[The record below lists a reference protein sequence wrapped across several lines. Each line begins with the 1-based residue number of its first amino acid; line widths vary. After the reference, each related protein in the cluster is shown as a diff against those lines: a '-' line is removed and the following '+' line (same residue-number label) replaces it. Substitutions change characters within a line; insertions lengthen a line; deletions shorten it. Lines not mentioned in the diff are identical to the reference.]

1 MRLRGRR
8 STVGRMLRVI
18 ALTSVL
24 LGWSSPSPFVH
35 DRAAGRVAAGTDGR
49 GAVLA
54 VWQHD
59 TDRLQPPR
67 GPGGY
72 GGFESVVRARTPD
85 GPQALSIRHD
95 LSATPTVAVNPRGE
109 AIAAWTQAYEG
120 RRFTILAASRPP
132 GGRFGRREA
141 VGRTGRFIGARPIA
155 GINARGAGVL
165 LWARGDRVQVALR
178 RRGHDFGRPQSLP
191 GTRPVPAGAALD
203 AAGRAWVA
211 WDDRGRVYVAERAPG
226 RRFSRPLVLNPDGPG
241 AGPASLALGADGTVA
256 VAWAAGGAA
265 HVAVCPP
272 RGAFGHEQTVATFTR
287 AGGSGETPVAVTPSG
302 EVLVAWTE
310 AVPDPLGDRSH
321 VAVATRPPG
330 GAFGPRRLLS
340 APEMTAE
347 LPALGVEGGGVVVA
361 AWRQIRSHDPAAH
374 WSIGAAVRPVGA
386 DWGAAESIGAS
397 AGGIGPPRVLSARA
411 TTSLLWQPSEGGA
424 LVTRR
429 LGP

>member
-1 MRLRGRR
+1 M
-8 STVGRMLRVI
+8 VGRMLRAI
-18 ALTSVL
+18 ALTTVL

-49 GAVLA
+49 GAVVA

-72 GGFESVVRARTPD
+72 GGFESVVRARTPA
-85 GPQALSIRHD
+85 GPQTLSIRHD
-95 LSATPTVAVNPRGE
+95 LTATPTVAVNPRGD

-120 RRFTILAASRPP
+120 RRFTILAASRRP

-155 GINARGAGVL
+155 GINARGDGVL
-165 LWARGDRVQVALR
+165 LWARGDRMQVALR
-178 RRGHDFGRPQSLP
+178 RRGHDFGRPESLP

-211 WDDRGRVYVAERAPG
+211 WVDRGRVFVAERPPG
-226 RRFSRPLVLNPDGPG
+226 ERFGRPRVLNPDGPG
-241 AGPASLALGADGTVA
+241 AGSASLALGADGTVA
-256 VAWAAGGAA
+256 VAWGAGGAA
-265 HVAVCPP
+265 HAAIRTPG
-272 RGAFGHEQTVATFTR
+272 GAFGLAQTVATFMR
-287 AGGSGETPVAVTPSG
+287 AGGRGETPVAVTPLG

-310 AVPDPLGDRSH
+310 AEPDPLGERSH
-321 VAVATRPPG
+321 VAVASRPAG

-340 APEMTAE
+340 APEVNAE
-347 LPALGVEGGGVVVA
+347 FPALGVEGGGAVVA

-386 DWGAAESIGAS
+386 DWAAAESIGSS

-411 TTSLLWQPSEGGA
+411 TTRLLWQPSEGGA